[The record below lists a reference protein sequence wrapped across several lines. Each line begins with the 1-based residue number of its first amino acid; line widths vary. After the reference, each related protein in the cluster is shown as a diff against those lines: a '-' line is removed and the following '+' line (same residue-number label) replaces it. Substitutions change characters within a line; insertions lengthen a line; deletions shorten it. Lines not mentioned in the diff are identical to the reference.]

1 MKTRESNC
9 RRGLVAESRYRFV
22 ALPAFMAAVLVA
34 GCGVADTMG
43 PLGEV
48 EVSHADFDLPDATP
62 PASFFFFR
70 APIAQASAGARDF
83 DAGLL
88 PFLRVNI
95 CPDMDPAC
103 AVPFA
108 SFTKESSRGRS
119 RIRLQ
124 GEEQYIVNWKTSS
137 GHPEP
142 GSVVEIR
149 VVVSGLEIG
158 SATVGLLGRKLDEG
172 PASTADYVVTAG
184 RTIPIKFRIEDNPF
198 LRAWVLRHSL
208 GFTSTQTAQAI
219 LDEFGINAAT
229 SASILHGVGY
239 DEFDV
244 GLAIKNVYGFD
255 VDVLLALLISVDVL
269 TPNFEPDV
277 FVGAR
282 IGTELYGLEAAPLI
296 ALFTHV
302 GLLDVSDPVQAG
314 ALAAKVLLDFFGPP
328 PPSATASTH
337 SAPPIPIEPISP
349 QEAVDAIVGAGLEL
363 ETAIIAVLLVFQDE
377 INGSLEDLKHF
388 IRQFKDLADLPAELI
403 AFAEQI
409 PELLGITPE
418 EVQELIESAA
428 RSAAEAAGAVL
439 KDVYDRAALIAADI
453 MDDVEFAIIDVAR
466 TLKAVYE
473 QTAGEIITIFVD
485 IEKQAREIAVAIADQ
500 FEEIAADAY
509 AALVK
514 NLGFDPEELGKEVAT
529 FIMEGLDEAYQRTA
543 DQAAAI
549 LTELQFQAT
558 ELMKGLDEAYQRTA
572 EQAAAILADLEFQAK
587 EVAEAL
593 KEVYDK
599 IDAEVAQILKD
610 VNYLASEVADALQGV
625 FDRTAQQA
633 AALLNQVGYTINQIA
648 DALKDVY
655 NSAAQEVAGILRQLG
670 YGANALIGMLQS
682 VFNAGLDFIGNI
694 LESLGF
700 DLCDIGIFSSLCDF
714 LDDFFVP
721 DQGRGTGR

>member
-88 PFLRVNI
+88 RFLRVNI
-95 CPDMDPAC
+95 CRDMDPAC

-108 SFTKESSRGRS
+108 TFTEESSRGRS

-137 GHPEP
+137 GDPEP

-439 KDVYDRAALIAADI
+439 KDVYDKAALIAAGI
-453 MDDVEFAIIDVAR
+453 LDDVEFAIIDVAR

-514 NLGFDPEELGKEVAT
+514 SLGFDPEELGKEVAT
-529 FIMEGLDEAYQRTA
+529 FIMDGLDA
-543 DQAAAI
+543 
-549 LTELQFQAT
+549 
-558 ELMKGLDEAYQRTA
+558 AYQRTA
-572 EQAAAILADLEFQAK
+572 EEAARILADLEFEAK

-593 KEVYDK
+593 KEAYEK
-599 IDAEVAQILKD
+599 IDAEVARILKD
-610 VNYLASEVADALQGV
+610 VDYLASEVADALQDV

-633 AALLNQVGYTINQIA
+633 AALLNQVGYTVNEIG

-655 NSAAQEVAGILRQLG
+655 NSAAQEVARILRQLG
-670 YGANALIGMLQS
+670 HGANALIGMLRS
-682 VFNAGLDFIGNI
+682 VFNAGRSFIGNI
-694 LESLGF
+694 LVSIGF
-700 DLCDIGIFSSLCDF
+700 DPCDISFLDFLCDIFDAP
-714 LDDFFVP
+714 VP
-721 DQGRGTGR
+721 NQGRGTGR